1 MSIKQDQAKEKL
13 REEAKSLKSKIA
25 ETAARQISDMIRS
38 DADADCVLREDK
50 KLADVKKKI
59 DDYASKHRV
68 GNESAFGPEDVEDMI
83 VEYYGFSSA
92 PTAVAP
98 GSVIDITSLL

>member
-38 DADADCVLREDK
+38 DADAECVLREDK

-68 GNESAFGPEDVEDMI
+68 GNESAFGPEDVENLI

-92 PTAVAP
+92 PAEMAP